1 MSCGSGHYK
10 HLMAQFG
17 TVVEVF
23 LSLEESYQE
32 VIADITR
39 RMGEGMADFIQREVG
54 GLVGTVWS
62 WRWATVCGVSSSS
75 SRSSSDGS
83 SGSGGRRRKAGQ
95 PEQHHWQLVP
105 AVGRSM
111 AGSGRVHSGSLV

>member
-1 MSCGSGHYK
+1 MRPAAAYHLRTCLPACVSLPALFRKFKMSCGVGHYK
-10 HLMAQFG
+10 QLMAQFG

-54 GLVGTVWS
+54 VCPTGWNSVGGMGVW
-62 WRWATVCGVSSSS
+62 G
-75 SRSSSDGS
+75 
-83 SGSGGRRRKAGQ
+83 GGRVA
-95 PEQHHWQLVP
+95 
-105 AVGRSM
+105 
-111 AGSGRVHSGSLV
+111 